1 MEITR
6 AEHSATYRMHRGG
19 PEKCSQTGK
28 LHTMTQSVTDVRT
41 DRQAGRQA
49 GKQAVYHIDREEE
62 TEIIQ

>member
-19 PEKCSQTGK
+19 PEKCRQTGK

-49 GKQAVYHIDREEE
+49 GSLPHR
-62 TEIIQ
+62 